1 MGAGQ
6 RERDPAGFVAVIMHL
21 RLHIPAGTLRCPE
34 LLAPGGPLG
43 NQLSLS
49 SCPQSAASHRGAPF
63 PSRGVRVLAPGL
75 GRGGGRGLL
84 RVRTHPELGRACARG
99 LGGEAPAA
107 SLPPRPGAVK
117 LCPASANPR
126 IRAPRRPRTPLPH
139 PFIRAPS
146 PLYTPAPTHPPAPP
160 STRAPAH
167 SHTPAPLHPHTPHRS
182 THAPPGRTWQG
193 GTCLP
198 HVSTPLLGT
207 VRDPGPRGFLA
218 PCPEAEDVSSPF
230 PGYHGSLLATW
241 R

>member
-1 MGAGQ
+1 MY
-6 RERDPAGFVAVIMHL
+6 L

-34 LLAPGGPLG
+34 LFSAPGGPLG

-63 PSRGVRVLAPGL
+63 PSKGVRVLAPGL
-75 GRGGGRGLL
+75 GRGGGSGLL
-84 RVRTHPELGRACARG
+84 RVRTHPELGRACTRG

-146 PLYTPAPTHPPAPP
+146 PLYTPAPAHPPAPAHLLTP
-160 STRAPAH
+160 TPPHPCIHTPHTRAPTHPPEEVGREGSVFLTSAH
-167 SHTPAPLHPHTPHRS
+167 P
-182 THAPPGRTWQG
+182 
-193 GTCLP
+193 
-198 HVSTPLLGT
+198 
-207 VRDPGPRGFLA
+207 FL
-218 PCPEAEDVSSPF
+218 VQ
-230 PGYHGSLLATW
+230 
-241 R
+241 